1 MTAWL
6 NDDAARRGPLP
17 VRFADADR
25 ILMTDLL
32 DMLGDHLFKD
42 RPTQEDAL
50 AELAL
55 AAAVVARCGRWQP
68 LTIHAA
74 LRAGASLPEVAAAT
88 GLESDEVL
96 RRWRAWTDVQT
107 VLVIGGHPAVDPD
120 EVRTI
125 VDRLDR
131 EVREV
136 R

>member
-6 NDDAARRGPLP
+6 DDRAPRGPLP
-17 VRFADADR
+17 VRFVDADR
-25 ILMTDLL
+25 ILMTELL
-32 DMLGDHLFKD
+32 AMLGDHLFKD
-42 RPTQEDAL
+42 FPTREDAL
-50 AELAL
+50 AELAM

-88 GLESDEVL
+88 GLEPDEVVH
-96 RRWRAWTDVQT
+96 RWRAWTDVQT
-107 VLVIGGHPAVDPD
+107 VLVIGGHPAVDAD

-125 VDRLDR
+125 ADRLDQ